1 MLTAEKIQQTGI
13 GVMRYS
19 VVLILFWFG
28 LSKFTPTEAG
38 HIVDLVKN
46 NPFMAW
52 LYKVLSVQGTSN
64 VIGLVEVA
72 AALLLAARPFS
83 ARLSLWG
90 SLLGMLAFICT
101 VSFIFTT
108 PGSFEVMD
116 GLLVLAGAA
125 GFIIK
130 DLVMLGFC
138 IWAAGEAWQAISQK
152 NNKLTEKS
160 LSTPGKQ
167 PLKI

>member
-1 MLTAEKIQQTGI
+1 MVTTQKIQRIGI
-13 GVMRYS
+13 EVMRYG

-38 HIVDLVKN
+38 LIVDLVKN
-46 NPFMAW
+46 SPFMAW
-52 LYKVLSVQGTSN
+52 LYQVLSVQGTSN
-64 VIGLVEVA
+64 FIGIVEVS
-72 AALLLAARPFS
+72 AALLIAARPFS

-90 SLLGMLAFICT
+90 SLLGALTFLAT

-108 PGSFEVMD
+108 PGSLQVMD
-116 GLLVLAGAA
+116 GLVVLAGAA

-138 IWAAGEAWQAISQK
+138 IWSAGEACQAISTRK
-152 NNKLTEKS
+152 NRLKECSFAAPEK
-160 LSTPGKQ
+160 Q
-167 PLKI
+167 AV